1 MEKMY
6 QYMWKYM
13 VLGRDFSLSDG
24 RTARILHPGRLNS
37 DAGPDFFNARI
48 EVDGIVWA
56 GNIEIHIKASDWF
69 HHGHDKDPAYDSIIL
84 HVVVINDATVSRA
97 DGSTMPT
104 LLFVAPRDAIDLYGR
119 LSATGASVRCGSCL
133 GLLPGLTRE
142 DWLESLGIERL
153 QTKAARI
160 TDYLKSLKGDWEQ
173 TCFVALA
180 RAMGFGLNGTP
191 LEILARNLPLKYIY
205 HHSDNPFQIEALLF
219 GQAGFLDS
227 SVNIF
232 SEYYQQMC
240 REYYFLARKYSLRPM
255 NPTAWKFARTRPYN
269 FPHRR
274 IAFLAKALEGGFSLM
289 RKMIE
294 RRDNIEALSELF
306 KLELTGFWKN
316 HYSFESEAPDN
327 SGLMSPVSINIL
339 LINLA
344 APFFAAY
351 GAMRGDEATAGAGQR
366 LLESLQ
372 PEKNGIINVWSTL
385 GLKAHNAFRSQA
397 LIHLRKEY
405 CDAGRC
411 LDCRFGNKLLKLS
424 ATEHIHIE

>member
-1 MEKMY
+1 
-6 QYMWKYM
+6 
-13 VLGRDFSLSDG
+13 
-24 RTARILHPGRLNS
+24 
-37 DAGPDFFNARI
+37 
-48 EVDGIVWA
+48 
-56 GNIEIHIKASDWF
+56 
-69 HHGHDKDPAYDSIIL
+69 
-84 HVVVINDATVSRA
+84 
-97 DGSTMPT
+97 
-104 LLFVAPRDAIDLYGR
+104 
-119 LSATGASVRCGSCL
+119 
-133 GLLPGLTRE
+133 
-142 DWLESLGIERL
+142 
-153 QTKAARI
+153 
-160 TDYLKSLKGDWEQ
+160 
-173 TCFVALA
+173 
-180 RAMGFGLNGTP
+180 
-191 LEILARNLPLKYIY
+191 
-205 HHSDNPFQIEALLF
+205 
-219 GQAGFLDS
+219 
-227 SVNIF
+227 
-232 SEYYQQMC
+232 
-240 REYYFLARKYSLRPM
+240 M